1 MNKINIACAYH
12 IQLIDMSLSGNAIA
26 CEILIPI
33 QTKSTL
39 KKKREEFFL
48 KILFNCH

>member
-39 KKKREEFFL
+39 KKREEFFF